1 MQTLKPVTN
10 TVDRISNRLID
21 RTIDEIQE
29 LTDIIMTPW
38 YPEVVYT
45 ILDKQRAELE
55 AVLWRVIEGNN
66 IH

>member
-1 MQTLKPVTN
+1 
-10 TVDRISNRLID
+10 
-21 RTIDEIQE
+21 
-29 LTDIIMTPW
+29 MTPW